1 MSEINSGK
9 EKLKAAMIDYCAE
22 YDESEKLS
30 SDEKAEISPKVEQKI
45 RRLIKNQ
52 KHSYWA
58 FINSVGKKVAVAAIA
73 ALLFFSGAVT
83 ALAVRGPVFEPI
95 DTMNTDPTVSTTAT
109 EETAHTVQTTAAEP
123 TEAVTETTT
132 AEETTATEETTT
144 AEETTEREI
153 ITVPVSEISSLPII
167 GEYQSTRDIPFEKFF
182 AYYKND
188 DELHRWYSDNYLVF
202 LDLNELTE
210 NGVIK
215 TIFEFYHKNFIS
227 AQKNR
232 RHFYV
237 FTMAGCSG
245 IGGTYYDTTNY
256 YAYGYEY
263 GEEYAD
269 NTVYTFNRLAGRP
282 SVLCFGYHRYD
293 VGDKYLL
300 MLRDELEDSTTLP
313 YKLSLK
319 IEEIDGVEWVYA
331 DNHWSL
337 EGMKCAVKITDEY
350 ENLMYKPGKD
360 DDVIAYM
367 EANGIEN
374 PTYNYKCELGAFIE
388 EMLSKSTAK

>member
-153 ITVPVSEISSLPII
+153 ITVPVSEVSSLPII
-167 GEYQSTRDIPFEKFF
+167 GEYNSTRDIPFEKFF
-182 AYYKND
+182 AYKPNA
-188 DELHRWYSDNYLVF
+188 DELHKWYSDNYF
-202 LDLNELTE
+202 ANCDWEELFKH
-210 NGVIK
+210 GVVK
-215 TIFEFYHKNFIS
+215 VLSAFYKKNSIS
-227 AQKNR
+227 AQKYAK
-232 RHFYV
+232 HFYIY
-237 FTMAGCSG
+237 TIAGCSG
-245 IGGTYYDTTNY
+245 KFVGGNIYPTTDY
-256 YAYGYEY
+256 YAYRYKY
-263 GEEYAD
+263 GEEYTD
-269 NTVYTFNRLAGRP
+269 NTVYTFTR
-282 SVLCFGYHRYD
+282 
-293 VGDKYLL
+293 
-300 MLRDELEDSTTLP
+300 
-313 YKLSLK
+313 
-319 IEEIDGVEWVYA
+319 
-331 DNHWSL
+331 
-337 EGMKCAVKITDEY
+337 
-350 ENLMYKPGKD
+350 
-360 DDVIAYM
+360 
-367 EANGIEN
+367 
-374 PTYNYKCELGAFIE
+374 
-388 EMLSKSTAK
+388 